1 MLKFWGDGSQEAKAL
16 VDSIVVRS
24 TANFNWTFIF
34 ILSVVFYVY
43 WSEIHKKN
51 TEAVCAGL
59 ALYGVHWLYEIANAV
74 IGHVTGY
81 PLWSVSNA
89 STTYILLVG
98 VCWELS
104 MMFSLAGIISF
115 KMMPQDRSRR
125 YFAKNGR
132 KGISCKLVVAL
143 EMALLFALVESFLAG
158 TSNHSFIWVY
168 KWWGVIP
175 VFITTY
181 IPFFLASNYVPDMEP
196 AKRRR
201 FLICEWGLVAL
212 LLVILILAG
221 IICFMSSMAISEV
234 TGIGPRERGLGRL
247 NVCCKVQ
254 RPVSLKLSSTSIIT
268 SSSARVSSR
277 RTDIHSLWFMW

>member
-1 MLKFWGDGSQEAKAL
+1 MNL
-16 VDSIVVRS
+16 VKSIQVRS

-51 TEAVCAGL
+51 TEAVFAGL
-59 ALYGVHWLYEIANAV
+59 ALYGVHWLYEIVNA
-74 IGHVTGY
+74 IIAYAFGY
-81 PLWSVSNA
+81 PLWAVSNQ
-89 STTYILLVG
+89 STTFILLVG

-115 KMMPQDRSRR
+115 KMMPQDRSKR
-125 YFAKNGR
+125 YFTKNGK

-181 IPFFLASNYVPDMEP
+181 IPFFLASNYVPDMSPE
-196 AKRRR
+196 KRKR
-201 FLICEWGLVAL
+201 FLIIEWSLVAL
-212 LLVILILAG
+212 LLVILIPAG
-221 IICFMSSMAISEV
+221 VI
-234 TGIGPRERGLGRL
+234 
-247 NVCCKVQ
+247 
-254 RPVSLKLSSTSIIT
+254 
-268 SSSARVSSR
+268 
-277 RTDIHSLWFMW
+277 